1 MRKLLYLLVFL
12 LMLLFQF
19 HCFGPKDTLHII
31 SGSENKSLEP
41 LLKEFES
48 QTGIHVKM
56 KYKGSVD
63 IMMELNNPEFH
74 YDAVWPANSLW
85 ISIGDQRRIVKH
97 TKSIMT
103 SPVVFGIKKS
113 LAKKLGFINKEV
125 KVNDILN
132 AVINKK
138 LRFMMTSATQS
149 NSGSSAYLGFVYALL
164 GHPDVITK
172 KSLYNPELKK
182 KFRKLF
188 QGINRSSGSSG
199 WLKELFLKG
208 NYDAMVN
215 YEALIIEANQE
226 LIRQGKE
233 PLYVVYPVDGLVIAD
248 SPLGYVKQQ
257 DYPER
262 EESFKKLQAFLLSKE
277 IQEKILDLGR
287 RTGLGG
293 TIENG
298 NPDIFRAEW
307 GIDTKRVISPI
318 PLPPADVIFEALN
331 LYQTEFRKPSFTV
344 FCLDYSGSMA
354 SSGIDEL
361 KSGMQLLLNET
372 EARRYLIQSGSEDK
386 FIIIPFNRGII
397 DVWKS
402 EGNTRN
408 GLNALLNKIFELQ
421 PGGGTDIYSPVI
433 EGIKLLNQEKNLYDY
448 VPAIILLT
456 DGRSNTYDIQ
466 GLTQVW
472 NEIGNDV
479 PVFSILF
486 GKADKDQLHEI
497 VDLTRGKIFDGRN
510 DLIKAFRKAKG
521 YN

>member
-1 MRKLLYLLVFL
+1 MRKILLSLFL
-12 LMLLFQF
+12 SLAIIFQF
-19 HCFGPKDTLHII
+19 QCGGPKDTLHII

-48 QTGIHVKM
+48 ETGVHVKM

-63 IMMELNNPEFH
+63 IMMELNKPDFH

-85 ISIGDQRRIVKH
+85 ISIGDERRIVKH
-97 TKSIMT
+97 SKSIMT

-113 LAKKLGFINKEV
+113 LAEKLGFIGKEV

-132 AVINKK
+132 AVIQKK

-164 GHPDVITK
+164 DHPDVITK
-172 KSLYNPELKK
+172 KDLHNPELKK

-215 YEALIIEANQE
+215 YEAMIIEANQE

-233 PLYVVYPVDGLVIAD
+233 PLYIVYPVDGLVIAD
-248 SPLGYVKQQ
+248 SPLGFVKNK
-257 DYPER
+257 EHSKR
-262 EESFKKLQAFLLSKE
+262 EEHFKKLQEFLLSKD
-277 IQEKILDLGR
+277 IQDKILDLGR

-298 NPDIFRAEW
+298 NPSIFRSDW
-307 GIDTKRVISPI
+307 GIDTKKVISPI
-318 PLPPADVIFEALN
+318 PLPQADVIFEALN

-354 SSGIDEL
+354 LKGIDEL
-361 KSGMQLLLNET
+361 KQGMQLLLNEV
-372 EARRYLIQSGSEDK
+372 EARKYLIQSGSEDK
-386 FIIIPFNRGII
+386 FIVIPFSKGVI
-397 DVWKS
+397 DTWKA
-402 EGNTRN
+402 EGNGNSELQT
-408 GLNALLNKIFELQ
+408 LLNKIYELQ
-421 PGGGTDIYSPVI
+421 PGGGTDIYSPVMKGLEI
-433 EGIKLLNQEKNLYDY
+433 LNQEPNLNQYI
-448 VPAIILLT
+448 PAIILLT
-456 DGRSNTYDIQ
+456 DGASQTRDINV
-466 GLTQVW
+466 LTDLW
-472 NEIGNDV
+472 NQIGNDI

-486 GKADKDQLHEI
+486 GRADKEQLHEI
-497 VDLTRGKIFDGRN
+497 AELTRGKIFDGRH
-510 DLIKAFRKAKG
+510 DLVKAFRKAKG